1 MASSELSRLLSLSVS
16 GAEFFCTFFAH
27 CISSKFMVI
36 HLKGLGGTV
45 SSYTGVCDTA
55 GNERRD
61 SHRETKDGVRANS
74 EIR

>member
-1 MASSELSRLLSLSVS
+1 MKYEFRYAHLLDHFL
-16 GAEFFCTFFAH
+16 FCRTQMGFY
-27 CISSKFMVI
+27 VI
-36 HLKGLGGTV
+36 HLKGLGGKV
-45 SSYTGVCDTA
+45 SSYRDVCDTA